1 MDTFRIIKRLST
13 ASHTTMLDI
22 AKRLGISPQ
31 GLYKALRGN
40 ISFNAMS
47 DAIEECGYIL
57 LIGKMVDGKP
67 VEVKT
72 ARYYEK
78 D

>member
-1 MDTFRIIKRLST
+1 MNTFRIIKRLSS
-13 ASHTTMLDI
+13 ASGVTMLRI
-22 AKRLGISPQ
+22 AERVGISPQ
-31 GLYKALRGN
+31 GLYKALKNN
-40 ISFNAMS
+40 ISFNAMN

-72 ARYYEK
+72 AKYYEK